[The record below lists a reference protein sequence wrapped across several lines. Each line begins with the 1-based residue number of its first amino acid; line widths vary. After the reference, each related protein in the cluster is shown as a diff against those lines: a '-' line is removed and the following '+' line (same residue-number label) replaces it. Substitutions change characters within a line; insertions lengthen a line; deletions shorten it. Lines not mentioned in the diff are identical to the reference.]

1 MFDKILVA
9 VDGSQASQAA
19 VDQAVKLQ
27 TLCGG
32 ELIIL
37 TVFRH
42 QSLLEGS
49 LSMIK
54 VDEPQNVVD
63 DVMRDHAREIVE
75 AAKAQA
81 IEAGS
86 QSPRAFV
93 KRGPPARTIVAFG
106 EEHGADLIILGA
118 RGTGDIENFLLGS
131 VSHKVTSL
139 ANVPVMVV

>member
-1 MFDKILVA
+1 MFKKILVA
-9 VDGSQASQAA
+9 VDGSEASKKALGKA
-19 VDQAVKLQ
+19 VELQ
-27 TLCGG
+27 NLCASA
-32 ELIIL
+32 LIIL

-63 DVMRDHAREIVE
+63 DVMRDYAKEIVE
-75 AAKAQA
+75 GAKNHA

-86 QSPRAFV
+86 KDPRAFV
-93 KRGPPARTIVAFG
+93 KRGPPARTIVAFAD
-106 EEHGADLIILGA
+106 EHDVDLIMIGA
-118 RGTGDIENFLLGS
+118 RGNADIEKFLLGS

-139 ANVPVMVV
+139 AKMPVMVV